1 MVHHDWLADFMTAR
15 QDVKW
20 IEQLD
25 ANGLTRFGITHPSS
39 LKEMVWLLPKSR
51 FVTLPV
57 SPHGSI
63 TVTDHGPNSAMRAGN
78 TRQASFSAQVLARRH

>member
-1 MVHHDWLADFMTAR
+1 M
-15 QDVKW
+15 KW

-57 SPHGSI
+57 SQDGSI
-63 TVTDHGPNSAMRAGN
+63 TVTDPGPYSACAPVIRVRPALVHKFL
-78 TRQASFSAQVLARRH
+78 QYDIK